1 LLYARF
7 WHKFLKDIGA
17 ITTDEPFK
25 KLVNQGIILGSDS
38 RKMSKSFGNVVNPD
52 NMVKQYGADVL
63 RMYIMFLGPLED
75 MKAWNTEGINGLSR
89 FISRVWNLYQNQLRM
104 KGKEVK
110 NMELEKTLHRT
121 IKKVTDDTEN
131 LRFNTAISALMEC
144 LNKMQEKEIKISK
157 NYLKTFLKLLAPYA
171 PFISE
176 ELWHELGHR
185 NSIHEE
191 KWPEYNEKYL
201 QKYF

>member
-1 LLYARF
+1 
-7 WHKFLKDIGA
+7 
-17 ITTDEPFK
+17 
-25 KLVNQGIILGSDS
+25 LGSDS

-121 IKKVTDDTEN
+121 IKKVTEIQKICD
-131 LRFNTAISALMEC
+131 LILPLAL
-144 LNKMQEKEIKISK
+144 
-157 NYLKTFLKLLAPYA
+157 
-171 PFISE
+171 
-176 ELWHELGHR
+176 
-185 NSIHEE
+185 
-191 KWPEYNEKYL
+191 
-201 QKYF
+201 